1 MTISVNIGA
10 RRPAH
15 ATAMGRVLLS
25 GLPPAELERYLATV
39 QLRKLLPRTITDPAA
54 LRRELDKVRRNG
66 FALVNQELEEGLVAV
81 AAPVRD
87 RSGRIK
93 AAVNLSTHVGR
104 KSVEDMRALVP
115 LVMRAA
121 ADIEKGLRHSVS
133 WAG

>member
-1 MTISVNIGA
+1 M
-10 RRPAH
+10 
-15 ATAMGRVLLS
+15 
-25 GLPPAELERYLATV
+25 
-39 QLRKLLPRTITDPAA
+39 RKLLPRTITDPAA

-104 KSVEDMRALVP
+104 KSVEDMKALVP

-133 WAG
+133 WAE